1 MNAVGFD
8 VSKGRHFGGLHVGA
22 IIGMTPTGD
31 LVVENIPLPGFNL
44 PLAGSSAF
52 LGLLFPEPI
61 FGLQLRADGDL
72 FGGPA
77 AITVDNIAIQTAV
90 PEPATALLLSVGAMV
105 LVQRRRFTRPT

>member
-8 VSKGRHFGGLHVGA
+8 VSRESHSGGIAVGA

-31 LVVENIPLPGFNL
+31 LVVENIPLPGFGTPL
-44 PLAGSSAF
+44 PGSSNF

-61 FGLQLRADGDL
+61 FGLQLRTFEDL
-72 FGGPA
+72 GGPPVFV
-77 AITVDNIAIQTAV
+77 TVDNVAIQTAV

-105 LVQRRRFTRPT
+105 LLQRRRFTRPT